1 MEFHEKLQLLR
12 KNKGL
17 TQEELA
23 DILYV
28 SRTAISKWESDRG
41 YPNIDSL
48 KRISTYFEVSIDD
61 LLSGEKLIYIAENE
75 HRARMQNICQLL
87 HGIADIFVLLLII
100 LPLYP
105 MTVGDYV
112 YSVNLWNYTETAVY
126 NLWIYWALFLLL
138 VLVGICKILLNCLG
152 IKKGR
157 RWLANG
163 SLLLSIITILYLVL
177 TREAYGACVL
187 ILLMVVKCLLE
198 VQGRKHCR

>member
-1 MEFHEKLQLLR
+1 MEFYEKLQLLR

-61 LLSGEKLIYIAENE
+61 LLSGEKLIFIAEHE
-75 HRARMQNICQLL
+75 HRAWMLNICDLL
-87 HGIADIFVLLLII
+87 YGIVDVFALLLII

-126 NLWIYWALFLLL
+126 NLWIYWTLFLLL
-138 VLVGICKILLNCLG
+138 VLVGICNILFNCLG

-157 RWLANG
+157 KLISNG
-163 SLLLSIITILYLVL
+163 SLLLSIVTILYLVL
-177 TREAYGACVL
+177 AREAYGACVV

-198 VQGRKHCR
+198 VQSRKYR